1 MQIIAQQQI
10 LIDGGII
17 EPSSIKASMD
27 ASSSWRFIGDGIK
40 RTFSQILFEDESM
53 PFQDCD
59 DDLIG
64 ECSQSFLENSQF
76 FEDLMQNFQSG
87 GGGIS
92 DAEVVD
98 LNDAV
103 IVLEKS
109 RRKNKNIKLK
119 NTCKKDATAISAMK
133 NRNRPALKKRA
144 QELHEAAGVPLGPC
158 TFQEV
163 QIFEDHLNIQ
173 IVVFSADNLNQVT
186 YKGKER
192 PLRIN
197 LWHHD
202 NHYDVIKSVKGFFG
216 SNYYCE
222 NCEKPYSSW

>member
-1 MQIIAQQQI
+1 
-10 LIDGGII
+10 
-17 EPSSIKASMD
+17 
-27 ASSSWRFIGDGIK
+27 
-40 RTFSQILFEDESM
+40 
-53 PFQDCD
+53 
-59 DDLIG
+59 
-64 ECSQSFLENSQF
+64 
-76 FEDLMQNFQSG
+76 
-87 GGGIS
+87 
-92 DAEVVD
+92 
-98 LNDAV
+98 
-103 IVLEKS
+103 
-109 RRKNKNIKLK
+109 
-119 NTCKKDATAISAMK
+119 MK
-133 NRNRPALKKRA
+133 NRNRPALKKKRA

-222 NCEKPYSSW
+222 NCEKPYSQLRITSLSKGMLHMSSYVMSTWPTTKMQGLRQTLCI